1 MTTDT
6 THLPNIGKRLREA
19 RTERGLTQPELARQL
34 KVSKQLVSAWERG
47 TTEFLS
53 GHLLRASKLLGF
65 DIHWLLT
72 GRRLR

>member
-1 MTTDT
+1 MTANN
-6 THLPNIGKRLREA
+6 THLIAIGKRFRA
-19 RTERGLTQPELARQL
+19 TRIQRGLTQPNLARQH

-53 GHLLRASKLLGF
+53 GHLLRASKVMDF

-72 GRRLR
+72 GRRQR